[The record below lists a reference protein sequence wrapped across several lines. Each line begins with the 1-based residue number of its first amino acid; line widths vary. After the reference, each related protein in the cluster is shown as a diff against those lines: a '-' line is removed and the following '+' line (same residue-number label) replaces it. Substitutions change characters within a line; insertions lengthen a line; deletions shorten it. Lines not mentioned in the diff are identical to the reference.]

1 MTLSPNAPILALA
14 LAAACAFLPSAS
26 AQSTATESPAPAG
39 VAQQVVQTDGRT
51 TEEVRA
57 DIQAAAR
64 KVCQFTST
72 HSSITPWE
80 DGRCRRQA
88 EQQALAQL
96 DPAPSQLAGSQLATR
111 D

>member
-1 MTLSPNAPILALA
+1 MKTSLNAGPIAALA
-14 LAAACAFLPSAS
+14 LAAAFAGFLPPAFAQTSA
-26 AQSTATESPAPAG
+26 PDAG
-39 VAQQVVQTDGRT
+39 AQQIVQTDGRT
-51 TEEVRA
+51 PEEVRV

-72 HSSITPWE
+72 HSAITPWE

-88 EQQALAQL
+88 EARALAQL
-96 DPAPSQLAGSQLATR
+96 DPAPSQLAESQLAQR